1 MDYDPHFTRLIFEQM
16 PGYFFMKDRDSHF
29 IGCNALFAEFAGETM
44 ESLIG
49 KHETEMPWAAE
60 AEHFM
65 KDDRRVMETGAG
77 LYNYRE
83 PKHGH
88 TIITN
93 KIPFRDASGE
103 IVGVIGNFIIIPDD
117 DETAEPRGS

>member
-1 MDYDPHFTRLIFEQM
+1 MKCDPAFMRLVFEQM
-16 PGYFFMKDRDSHF
+16 PGYFFMKDRGSHF
-29 IGCNALFAEFAGETM
+29 IGCNAAFAEFAGETM

-49 KHETEMPWAAE
+49 KHETDMPWAAE

-65 KDDRRVMETGAG
+65 RDDQRVMESGEG

-83 PKHGH
+83 PKHGDS
-88 TIITN
+88 IITN
-93 KIPFRDASGE
+93 KVPFRDASGA

-117 DETAEPRGS
+117 QKPAPGT